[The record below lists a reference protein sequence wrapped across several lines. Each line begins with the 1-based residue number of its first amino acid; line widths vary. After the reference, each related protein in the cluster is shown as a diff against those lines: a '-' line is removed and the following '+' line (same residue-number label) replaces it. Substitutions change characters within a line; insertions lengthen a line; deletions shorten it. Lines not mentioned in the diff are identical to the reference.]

1 MGMQAVSERNVSK
14 RPGFIIDLH
23 GSWDLA
29 VEDIWPDGDAPEN
42 PTAEM
47 VAQRMRDYGP
57 MMFTLR
63 EWCLEPQEV
72 TVYGNCQIAEVW
84 VS

>member
-1 MGMQAVSERNVSK
+1 MSASSRGSEPR
-14 RPGFIIDLH
+14 FLIDLH

-57 MMFTLR
+57 MMYTLR
-63 EWCLEPQEV
+63 EWCLDPQEV
-72 TVYGNCQIAEVW
+72 TVFGNREIADVW
-84 VS
+84 VA

>member
-1 MGMQAVSERNVSK
+1 MSSASNRGNGPE
-14 RPGFIIDLH
+14 FIVDLH
-23 GSWDLA
+23 GSCS

-72 TVYGNCQIAEVW
+72 SVYGNHEIAEVW
-84 VS
+84 SQ